1 MLPLILP
8 TDRVILKKDDSYKIN
23 DIVVYLRG
31 KILIAHRIVYASPD
45 GKYFITKGDN
55 NVQTDKKISSG
66 AILGKVVALKRGRR
80 TILLNHL
87 YLTQSAFYLSELAL
101 IAKLLKKARIKYI
114 VLRGVVTHLHFS
126 GKPPQRH
133 YADCDV
139 LVGPDDFDK
148 TINVLIKAGYQKLPP
163 TLFGV
168 EFINATEVSLAKNL
182 LPFPV
187 VIDLHRS
194 LGIPFTKLVQ
204 LNTLFPKMSA
214 FEKDAFKYTTRVK
227 MNRAVFP
234 LLTNEFLFVYL
245 ILHWYKHNFEG
256 SHRVDLI
263 RSLIESGVVLPQAI
277 RITRKYELSPVV
289 YLSFLIMKKYF
300 GLGFPQELLT
310 KLGVKGL
317 KRLLI
322 YVILPFLSPFYTG
335 TRAYSGM
342 KRVFL
347 ALILSPLSFAQKLR
361 LLTSQKTLRFIPLT
375 LFTLVSGILTRPGR
389 SRFVIEDSVSHKLDP
404 NSKTKSISL

>member
-1 MLPLILP
+1 MHPLIRP
-8 TDRVILKKDDSYKIN
+8 KDRVILKKDDAYKVN
-23 DIVVYLRG
+23 DIVVFLRG
-31 KILIAHRIVYASPD
+31 KLLIAHRIVYASPD
-45 GKYFITKGDN
+45 GKFFITKGDN
-55 NVQTDKKISSG
+55 NVRTDKKIGSST
-66 AILGKVVALKRGRR
+66 ILGKVVSLKRGGR

-87 YLTQSAFYLSELAL
+87 YLTQSAFYLSELGT
-101 IAKLLKKARIKYI
+101 IAKLLKRARIRYI
-114 VLRGVVTHLHFS
+114 ILRGVVPHIYFT

-139 LVGPDDFDK
+139 LVRPDDFDE
-148 TINVLIKAGYQKLPP
+148 TINVLKIAGYKKSPP
-163 TLFGV
+163 TLFGI
-168 EFINATEVSLAKNL
+168 EFINATEVSLTKNR

-187 VIDLHRS
+187 VIDLHRG
-194 LGIPFTKLVQ
+194 LGIPFTKVVQ
-204 LNTLFPKMSA
+204 LNTLFPKMAA

-227 MNRAVFP
+227 MDRAVFP

-256 SHRVDLI
+256 SHRVELL
-263 RSLIESGVVLPQAI
+263 RSLIDSGVVLPQVI
-277 RITRKYELSPVV
+277 RITRKYGLSPVV

-300 GLGFPQELLT
+300 GLGFPKELLT
-310 KLGVKGL
+310 KLKVKGL

-322 YVILPFLSPFYTG
+322 NVAPPFLSPFSTG
-335 TRAYSGM
+335 TRAYSGI

-361 LLTSQKTLRFIPLT
+361 LLTSLKTLRFIPLT

-389 SRFVIEDSVSHKLDP
+389 SRFVIEDGASHDLNP